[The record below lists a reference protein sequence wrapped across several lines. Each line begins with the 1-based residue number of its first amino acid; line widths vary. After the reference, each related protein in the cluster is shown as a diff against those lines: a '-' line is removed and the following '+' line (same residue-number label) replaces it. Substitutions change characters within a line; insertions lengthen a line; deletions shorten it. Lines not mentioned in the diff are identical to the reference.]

1 MTDYNEGSAQ
11 LRPPGYRPVW
21 LMFLVAALLFPAYLF
36 LTGRPRRGWQFI
48 GGLAA
53 AWIAFVIGGTMNAS
67 GQTAAGFIF
76 LIPGALTAIGLGWWA
91 IIEGLFF
98 SIRKTRE
105 YNKRLLDGNEEHR

>member
-21 LMFLVAALLFPAYLF
+21 LMFLVAVLLFPAYLF

-53 AWIAFVIGGTMNAS
+53 AWIALVIGGTMNAG

-76 LIPGALTAIGLGWWA
+76 LVPGALTAIGLGWWA

-105 YNKRLLDGNEEHR
+105 YNKRLLDDNERGQ